1 MIIRATLKLIFLL
14 FFISLNACDKDSDSN
29 EVDTEVDPYV
39 LETKNIS
46 ITQIIDGN
54 TETRSVII
62 QTPNTIDP
70 SKNYPIVFA
79 FHGNGGTNDS
89 WVFRL
94 NSYTNNGDFIGIYPQ
109 GFLNS
114 WNLGREASNADDVAF
129 VNLIVEE
136 LEQYN
141 NLDFDKM
148 YAIGTSNGS
157 GMVNKLGIET
167 SHFKAIAPIVSQLME
182 SSPLLSNTQPV
193 SVYQING
200 AADTTIP
207 INGGT
212 AVMGHVFLDAAESA
226 RLWATHFNC
235 NQSPE
240 IETIGEDTLY
250 IYTNCNNGK
259 EIRYLRVE
267 NGGHGLLNPP
277 MINDIW
283 TFFQRF

>member
-1 MIIRATLKLIFLL
+1 MIQVTMKLMLLL
-14 FFISLNACDKDSDSN
+14 FFISLSACDKNSDSYEIDN
-29 EVDTEVDPYV
+29 ETDPYV
-39 LETKNIS
+39 LETKIIS
-46 ITQIIDGN
+46 ITQIIEGSE
-54 TETRSVII
+54 ETRSVII
-62 QTPNTIDP
+62 QTPNTIDL

-79 FHGNGGTNDS
+79 FHGNGVTNNG
-89 WVFRL
+89 WVQRL
-94 NSYTNNGDFIGIYPQ
+94 RNYTDNGDFIGIYPQ

-114 WNLGREASNADDVAF
+114 WNLGREASKADDVAF

-136 LEQYN
+136 LYNYN
-141 NLDFDKM
+141 NLDLDKI

-167 SHFKAIAPIVSQLME
+167 SHFKAIAPVVSQLME
-182 SSPLLSNTQPV
+182 SSPLLSSTQPV
-193 SVYQING
+193 SVYQVNG

-207 INGGT
+207 INGG
-212 AVMGHVFLDAAESA
+212 AANMGHIFLDAAESA

-240 IETIGEDTLY
+240 METIGEDTLF
-250 IYTNCNNGK
+250 IYTNCDNSK

-277 MINDIW
+277 MIHDIW